1 MMEKDQVLPRAFGR
15 LNSHRAPTFGLWVT
29 AIVQCLFL
37 FSLLFTTYAYRFAYT
52 LGTAAGLI
60 VYFFVGLDQI
70 KDSLQEHDY
79 GQLMIGILLT
89 IFELLSLALA
99 GWRQVMVLSLSLLL
113 GFLIYWQARRLHKQ
127 RLTKGEWLTMALI
140 SILAVVSLIL
150 ILNKT
155 IPIE

>member
-1 MMEKDQVLPRAFGR
+1 MMEKDQVLPHAFGR
-15 LNSHRAPTFGLWVT
+15 LNSHRAPTFALWVT

-70 KDSLQEHDY
+70 KDSLQEYDY
-79 GQLMIGILLT
+79 GQLTIGILLT

-99 GWRQVMVLSLSLLL
+99 GWRQVMVLSLSLLP
-113 GFLIYWQARRLHKQ
+113 GFLIYWQARRSRKQ
-127 RLTKGEWLTMALI
+127 PLTKGEWLTMILI
-140 SILAVVSLIL
+140 SILAIISLIL